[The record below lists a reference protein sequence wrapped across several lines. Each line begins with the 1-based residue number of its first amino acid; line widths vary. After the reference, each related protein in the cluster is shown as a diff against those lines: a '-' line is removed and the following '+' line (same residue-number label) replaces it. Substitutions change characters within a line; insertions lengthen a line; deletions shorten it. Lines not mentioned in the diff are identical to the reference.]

1 MTTHLTISDRP
12 LPASAPERAA
22 SGCSTAPAP
31 WAAGRVDVTCPER
44 LAANEAAAA
53 LAAAATPGNPGAAA
67 PAWAGSAGNDATRM
81 TGTQRAALAALIH
94 PPATRRTS
102 RWERRDRVGDVAWA
116 LVLALLLGLSVD
128 SMFEGLRFVRTAD
141 ALQTMAAMRP
151 HAAER
156 VAQAPSSAE
165 RNAAAA
171 PPAALTRAGA
181 QELAKRRQS
190 SGVVSRTM

>member
-12 LPASAPERAA
+12 LPASTPERAA

-53 LAAAATPGNPGAAA
+53 LAAAAPPGNPGTAA
-67 PAWAGSAGNDATRM
+67 PAWAGAAGHDATRM

-94 PPATRRTS
+94 SPAHKRTS
-102 RWERRDRVGDVAWA
+102 RWERRDRTSDVVWA
-116 LVLALLLGLSVD
+116 LVLLLLLGLSAD
-128 SMFEGLRFVRTAD
+128 SLFAGLRFVRSTD
-141 ALQTMAAMRP
+141 ALQTI
-151 HAAER
+151 
-156 VAQAPSSAE
+156 
-165 RNAAAA
+165 AA
-171 PPAALTRAGA
+171 PRAHVD
-181 QELAKRRQS
+181 ELAAPAQS